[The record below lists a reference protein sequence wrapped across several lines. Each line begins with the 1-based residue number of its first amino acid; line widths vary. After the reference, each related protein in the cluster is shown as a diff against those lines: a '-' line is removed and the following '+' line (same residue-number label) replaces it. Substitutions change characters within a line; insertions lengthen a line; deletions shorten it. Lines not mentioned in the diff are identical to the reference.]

1 MNNTNM
7 RPDEGRMFIFGIFR
21 PYTILT
27 DCGVSTIDNQR
38 LNSRVAISAILRRKM
53 ADISTQYG

>member
-7 RPDEGRMFIFGIFR
+7 RPDEGRMFIFGISQS
-21 PYTILT
+21 YTILT

-38 LNSRVAISAILRRKM
+38 LNGRVSISAILACKVGHI
-53 ADISTQYG
+53 AC

>member
-21 PYTILT
+21 PYIILM
-27 DCGVSTIDNQR
+27 DFGVSAIDNQR
-38 LNSRVAISAILRRKM
+38 LNSRVAISAILACKVGHIVR
-53 ADISTQYG
+53 

>member
-21 PYTILT
+21 SYIILM
-27 DCGVSTIDNQR
+27 DFGVSAIDNQR
-38 LNSRVAISAILRRKM
+38 LNSRVAISAILACKVGHI
-53 ADISTQYG
+53 AC

>member
-7 RPDEGRMFIFGIFR
+7 RPDEGRMFIFGISQ

-27 DCGVSTIDNQR
+27 DCGISAIDNQR
-38 LNSRVAISAILRRKM
+38 LNSCVAISAILACKVGHIAR
-53 ADISTQYG
+53 

>member
-7 RPDEGRMFIFGIFR
+7 RPDEGRMFIFGIFQ

-27 DCGVSTIDNQR
+27 DCDVSTIDNQR
-38 LNSRVAISAILRRKM
+38 LNSRVAISAILACKVGH
-53 ADISTQYG
+53 IVC

>member
-21 PYTILT
+21 PYIILT
-27 DCGVSTIDNQR
+27 DFGVSAIDNQR
-38 LNSRVAISAILRRKM
+38 LNSRVAISAILVCKVGHIAR
-53 ADISTQYG
+53 

>member
-7 RPDEGRMFIFGIFR
+7 RPDEGRMFIFGISQ

-38 LNSRVAISAILRRKM
+38 LNGRVSISAILACKVGHIAR
-53 ADISTQYG
+53 

>member
-21 PYTILT
+21 PYIILM
-27 DCGVSTIDNQR
+27 DFGVSAIDNQR
-38 LNSRVAISAILRRKM
+38 LNSRVAISAILVCKVGHIAR
-53 ADISTQYG
+53 

>member
-27 DCGVSTIDNQR
+27 DCGVSAIDNQR
-38 LNSRVAISAILRRKM
+38 LNSRVAISAILACKVGHIAR
-53 ADISTQYG
+53 

>member
-21 PYTILT
+21 PYIILM
-27 DCGVSTIDNQR
+27 DFGVSAIDNQR
-38 LNSRVAISAILRRKM
+38 LNSRVAISAILACKVGHIAR
-53 ADISTQYG
+53 

>member
-1 MNNTNM
+1 M

-27 DCGVSTIDNQR
+27 DYDVSAIDNQR

>member
-27 DCGVSTIDNQR
+27 DYNVSAIDNQR
-38 LNSRVAISAILRRKM
+38 LNSRVAISAILVCKVGHIAR
-53 ADISTQYG
+53 